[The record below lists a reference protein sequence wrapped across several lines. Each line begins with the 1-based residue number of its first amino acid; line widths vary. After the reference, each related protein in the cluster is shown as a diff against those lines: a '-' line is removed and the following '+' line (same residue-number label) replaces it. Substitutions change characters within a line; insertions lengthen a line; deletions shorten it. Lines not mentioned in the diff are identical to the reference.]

1 MKKVLSYVVIFNVL
15 FLNLSFFTFQTAK
28 AATPIFASE
37 NYFVVTAYYSPLP
50 NQKYYFKGSYEA
62 DMKLNGRWIAWASW
76 KLVFPGM
83 FAAPKSYSFWTK
95 IYLEWIWVWEVADR
109 WWAIVST
116 DPTESRWY
124 QYDRI
129 DIWMGHWEQWL
140 ARALAFWKKTVK
152 GYVIA
157 DSETEL
163 SINLNTLPSPNSILA
178 KYEVKQPQNIAV
190 VTTTTAQKPEVKIPN
205 LIGKL
210 QVNPNSP
217 KEEDVKKLQTIFTE
231 IWMYKG
237 KIDGKYESI
246 KDTFIAYQA
255 YRGIISSKTS
265 SEAWYFWDKTITQ
278 LNKDYVALLEKN
290 KQQIDDKK
298 KIETQLASI
307 KKSVDS
313 KVETHISSIWT
324 PKVWDVGENVRN
336 LQKTLKTL
344 GYFKTNDTAIF
355 WDTTKDSLIKYQIDK
370 WIISSKE
377 EVWAWLF
384 GPKTKESLKSELAI
398 ILETQLLKEKDLLSY
413 KK

>member
-28 AATPIFASE
+28 ASTPVFASE

-62 DMKLNGRWIAWASW
+62 DMRLNGRWIAWASW
-76 KLVFPGM
+76 KPVFPWM

-95 IYLEWIWVWEVADR
+95 IFLEWIWVWEVADR

-129 DIWMGHWEQWL
+129 DIWMGHGEEWL

-157 DSETEL
+157 DSESEL
-163 SINLNTLPSPNSILA
+163 SINLNTLPSPTSILA
-178 KYEVKQPQNIAV
+178 KYEVKQNVNI
-190 VTTTTAQKPEVKIPN
+190 VTTTPTPQTVAVKIPN
-205 LIGKL
+205 LVGKL
-210 QVNPNSP
+210 QVNP
-217 KEEDVKKLQTIFTE
+217 KTAQEADVKKLQTIFTE
-231 IWMYKG
+231 MWMYKG

-246 KDTFIAYQA
+246 EATFVAYQA
-255 YRGIISSKTS
+255 YRWIISSKNST
-265 SEAWYFWDKTITQ
+265 EAWYFWDKTITQ
-278 LNKDYVALLEKN
+278 LNKDYALVLEKN
-290 KQQIDDKK
+290 WTQIEQKK
-298 KIETQLASI
+298 KIEAQLASI

-313 KVETHISSIWT
+313 RVETHISSIWT

-344 GYFKTNDTAIF
+344 WYFKTSDTAIF
-355 WDTTKDSLIKYQIDK
+355 GDTTKDSLIKYQIDK
-370 WIISSKE
+370 GIIVSKE
-377 EVWAWLF
+377 ESWAWIF
-384 GPKTKESLKSELAI
+384 GPKTKESLKDELAI